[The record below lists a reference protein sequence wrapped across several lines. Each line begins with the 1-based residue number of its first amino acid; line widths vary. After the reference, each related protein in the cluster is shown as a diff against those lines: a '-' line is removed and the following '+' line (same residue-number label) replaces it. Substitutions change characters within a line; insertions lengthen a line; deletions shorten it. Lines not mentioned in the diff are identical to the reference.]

1 MEEDAAGGGRG
12 IAATVVGVCCCDKG
26 GIGGRASGIDAS
38 CFGVLASATRDRALV
53 TGLKTVLP
61 FSI

>member
-1 MEEDAAGGGRG
+1 MEEDVAGGGGG
-12 IAATVVGVCCCDKG
+12 ITATTVEACCCDKG
-26 GIGGRASGIDAS
+26 GIGGRASGIEAN
-38 CFGVLASATRDRALV
+38 CFGVLASATRDLALV